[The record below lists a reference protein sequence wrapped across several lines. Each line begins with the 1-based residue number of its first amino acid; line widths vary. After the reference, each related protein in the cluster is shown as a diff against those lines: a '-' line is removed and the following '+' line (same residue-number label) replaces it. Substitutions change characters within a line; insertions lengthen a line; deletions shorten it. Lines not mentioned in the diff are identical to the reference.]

1 MGEEL
6 RPGPGPGVPSAKRE
20 GRPGPDRG
28 ATPSPFCITRAIF
41 VLFPKTRDSS
51 GMVELLRDD
60 RQSCVPGVQEAHP
73 LAKKRCVPSRRETT
87 PLAYQHRLRDPI

>member
-6 RPGPGPGVPSAKRE
+6 RPGPG
-20 GRPGPDRG
+20 PGPDRG

-73 LAKKRCVPSRRETT
+73 LVKKNASLVAGKQQTHQCVSEPSEARIAGA
-87 PLAYQHRLRDPI
+87 PNV